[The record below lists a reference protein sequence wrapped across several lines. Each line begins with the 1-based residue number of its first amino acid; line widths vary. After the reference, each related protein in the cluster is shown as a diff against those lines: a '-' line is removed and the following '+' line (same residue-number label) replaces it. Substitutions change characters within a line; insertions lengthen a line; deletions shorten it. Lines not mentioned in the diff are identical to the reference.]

1 VAIRVALFDIDGT
14 LVLTGGAGARAMFHA
29 FERVFGPRDPRIEVP
44 FAGRTDTWII
54 GQLARGHGFGCD
66 AATLARFREI
76 YLADLVEELQ
86 HPGPRKGILPG
97 VRAVLDRL
105 QLRSDVHLGLLTGNF
120 RDGARLKLEYFDL
133 WRYFPS
139 GAFAEDAEDRNSLF
153 GHAVERLGLAS
164 LAPEEVVIIGDTPLD
179 VEVARSAG
187 ARSLGVATGTYDE
200 AALLSAGADVV
211 LANLEDVERA
221 LLAMGVPG

>member
-1 VAIRVALFDIDGT
+1 MAIRVALFDIDGT

-29 FERVFGPRDPRIEVP
+29 FERVFGPRDTQIEVP

-54 GQLARGHGFGCD
+54 GQLARRHGFSCD
-66 AATLARFREI
+66 PATLTRFREI
-76 YLADLVEELQ
+76 YLAHLVEELQ
-86 HPGPRKGILPG
+86 RPGPRKCILPG

-105 QLRSDVHLGLLTGNF
+105 QVRSDVHLGLLTGNF

-153 GHAVERLGLAS
+153 GHAVARLDLAV
-164 LAPEEVVIIGDTPLD
+164 APEEVVIIGDTPLD
-179 VEVARSAG
+179 IEVARSAG
-187 ARSLGVATGTYDE
+187 ARSLAVATGTYDE

-211 LANLEDVERA
+211 LANLEDVEGA
-221 LLAMGVPG
+221 LLAMGLPE